1 MHNKLILKIAYMLK
15 ILGHPTR
22 ITIIQILSEG
32 QRCVCEI
39 MALIN
44 EEQSTISKHLAV
56 LKNAG
61 LLESRKEGL
70 SVFYNIKDKNI
81 SNIISIAEDIL
92 KNEILEN
99 MEILEK

>member
-1 MHNKLILKIAYMLK
+1 MHNKLILKIAHMLK